1 MKAYIAA
8 PYTSKSL
15 MPNNSSAVHGKIT
28 DTSYMNFL
36 DMIESIV
43 KERGLETFLPHRDLH
58 NWGTANVNEQ
68 EIGKKSIEELKSSD
82 VIIAYPE
89 QSVGVNIELGWAS
102 AFKKKILI
110 LLNENSRVSVM
121 HSGLNGVTDSK
132 IIKFRDITDLRTKLR
147 AALSGFV

>member
-1 MKAYIAA
+1 
-8 PYTSKSL
+8 